1 MEGALEKFQQYLEI
15 HEKEAPESL
24 AITDVHANA
33 SWILYETEKPDKA
46 LFHYQKCLEICEKEA
61 CDPFLVSEAHASIA
75 LIRDNNSQ
83 SEQALF
89 HFRKCLTIEEKENP
103 ESPEVEDTLK
113 RQAASFCDNT

>member
-1 MEGALEKFQQYLEI
+1 LV
-15 HEKEAPESL
+15 
-24 AITDVHANA
+24 ITDVHANA
-33 SWILYETEKPDKA
+33 AWILYETEKPDKA
-46 LFHYQKCLEICEKEA
+46 LFHYQKCDEFAKRRLA

-113 RQAASFCDNT
+113 RQAASFCNNT